1 MFKIILITVVLMA
14 FVFLALGVSI
24 FFRRNGKFPETEVG
38 KNKKMR
44 EMGITC
50 VKCEEYRNW
59 QNTKKKIPVKIRP
72 NELKLDLSR

>member
-1 MFKIILITVVLMA
+1 MA

-24 FFRRNGKFPETEVG
+24 FFRHDGKFPETEVG

-59 QNTKKKIPVKIRP
+59 QKTKKKRPVKIKP
-72 NELKLDLSR
+72 QELKLDITR